1 MKYSFFPGCSLDST
15 ACDFRLSTEAVCRRL
30 GIELE
35 EIPGWTCC
43 GSSPAHA
50 SDAALGVTLAVLNLI
65 KAEAMG
71 GDLVTTCAACYNRLR
86 AANDE
91 MSHESD
97 LRRRV
102 DSVTDAKYRAT
113 VRVRHLLDVLVND
126 LGLDLIRD
134 YVERPL
140 AGLHVACYYGCL
152 LTRPPKV
159 VAFDHSE
166 HPTALD
172 GLIATIG
179 AQPVE
184 WPAKVECCGAGL
196 ALTSP
201 DVVRQ
206 LVPKILEMAE
216 RAGAQCM
223 AVACPLCQSNLDLR
237 QRESLRPAGRNPSLP
252 VFYFTQLLGLAL
264 GLEPEALG
272 VNKLVVSPHAIITRF
287 PPPPGEG
294 QGEGLVRSSQEHHG

>member
-1 MKYSFFPGCSLDST
+1 MKYAFFPGCSLDST
-15 ACDFRLSTEAVCRRL
+15 ARDFGKSTYAVCERL

-50 SDAALGVTLAVLNLI
+50 SDATLAVALPVVNLV
-65 KAEAMG
+65 KAEPMG
-71 GDLVTTCAACYNRLR
+71 CDVVTTCAACYSRLR

-91 MSHESD
+91 MSHESEI
-97 LRRRV
+97 RQRV
-102 DSVTDAKYRAT
+102 DEATGAQYRGT
-113 VRVRHLLDVLVND
+113 LQVRHLLDVLVND
-126 LGLDLIRD
+126 VGIDLVRD

-140 AGLHVACYYGCL
+140 GGLPVASYYGCL

-159 VAFDHSE
+159 VAFDDPE

-172 GLIATIG
+172 RLMGAIG

-184 WPAKVECCGAGL
+184 WPCKVECCGAGL

-201 DVVRQ
+201 EVMRR
-206 LVPKILEMAE
+206 LTYGILDMAE
-216 RAGAQCM
+216 QAGAQCV

-237 QRESLRPAGRNPSLP
+237 QRESAHVGGRELSLP
-252 VFYFTQLLGLAL
+252 IFYFTQLLGLAF
-264 GLEPEALG
+264 GLEPGALG
-272 VNKLVVSPHAIITRF
+272 LNKLVVSADAVLQKI
-287 PPPPGEG
+287 GA
-294 QGEGLVRSSQEHHG
+294 